1 MDGCGD
7 PDPDGLRRRLLQLGS
22 VYPADVLSLI
32 GQLQPA

>member
-7 PDPDGLRRRLLQLGS
+7 PDPDGLRHRLLQPGG
-22 VYPADVLSLI
+22 VYPTDVLSLI